1 MSQPSPHSSETL
13 NTLLRAEL
21 AAVVAYQR
29 ALRSMDGRLGDDS
42 EQVVGFADGHQ
53 QNVAALQG
61 CIRALGGVPAARP
74 GASWSTFTLLRD
86 ELSVQQLLDAEE
98 CGLADYEASLPSFD
112 GEVRDLVEH
121 ELIPR
126 QRQHVTTLSK
136 ILIDICA
143 V

>member
-1 MSQPSPHSSETL
+1 MSQQPAESAESL

-29 ALRSMDGRLGDDS
+29 ALRSLDGRLDDDS
-42 EQVVGFADGHQ
+42 EQVVGFAAGHQ
-53 QNVAALQG
+53 QSVAALQG
-61 CIRALGGVPAARP
+61 CIRTLGGVPAARP
-74 GASWSTFTLLRD
+74 GTPWSSFILLRD

-112 GEVRDLVEH
+112 GEVRELVEL

-126 QRQHVTTLSK
+126 QRQHVTALSR
-136 ILIDICA
+136 ILIDICG